1 MLDEYLDEYIL
12 TGKDGEEVGTGE
24 KRIYAPTVIAVSN
37 GEVTGIHVGS
47 VSTQE
52 SGYDTLTDE
61 EKEELKDIYSELI
74 DSMNVGMCN
83 EGC

>member
-1 MLDEYLDEYIL
+1 M
-12 TGKDGEEVGTGE
+12 
-24 KRIYAPTVIAVSN
+24 
-37 GEVTGIHVGS
+37 TGIHVGS